1 MPKRTEEERKLIDS
15 LPTKLP
21 AKTCNAR
28 TPRGDYCR
36 NVAGFRTP
44 HLGDGRCY
52 LHGGLAGR
60 PPEHGFYS
68 MKLKGKFKEDY
79 DNAIND
85 RSSVNLY
92 SELAVMKSIL
102 GSIIEDI
109 SQRIED
115 GENVWIAENKSGE
128 SVISAKAKLLLR
140 ALESLRRI
148 YSSIVDAQTRRSVVL
163 TMEDAHKVAQSI
175 LNTMRESCGG
185 CPVMKSLGSRLRDGI
200 NAQMK

>member
-1 MPKRTEEERKLIDS
+1 MPKGTEEERKLIGS

-28 TPRGDYCR
+28 TPRGKEGYCG

-68 MKLKGKFKEDY
+68 MKLKGKLKEDF

-92 SELAVMKSIL
+92 SELAVMKSL
-102 GSIIEDI
+102 FGNMIEDI
-109 SQRIED
+109 SE
-115 GENVWIAENKSGE
+115 
-128 SVISAKAKLLLR
+128 
-140 ALESLRRI
+140 RRG
-148 YSSIVDAQTRRSVVL
+148 R
-163 TMEDAHKVAQSI
+163 
-175 LNTMRESCGG
+175 
-185 CPVMKSLGSRLRDGI
+185 
-200 NAQMK
+200 